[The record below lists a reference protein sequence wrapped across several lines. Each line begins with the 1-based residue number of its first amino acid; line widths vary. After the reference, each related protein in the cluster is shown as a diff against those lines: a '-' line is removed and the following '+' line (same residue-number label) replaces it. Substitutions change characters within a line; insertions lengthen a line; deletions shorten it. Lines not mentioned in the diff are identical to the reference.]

1 MKKTGFEMIMKLKDV
16 DQIFD
21 LVCSANWFRGSL
33 DGDIPV
39 EESREAF
46 RRIKTLIL
54 TRQRREI
61 AEKLK
66 KIKRDGSEWG
76 WKNDL
81 NKLITDLEM
90 ES

>member
-1 MKKTGFEMIMKLKDV
+1 MIMKLKDV

-21 LVCSANWFRGSL
+21 LVCSANYFRGSL

-54 TRQRREI
+54 TRQRQDICDR
-61 AEKLK
+61 LK
-66 KIKRDGSEWG
+66 
-76 WKNDL
+76 DL
-81 NKLITDLEM
+81 VKKHHLISADTLGLLITDLES
-90 ES
+90 EDGKG